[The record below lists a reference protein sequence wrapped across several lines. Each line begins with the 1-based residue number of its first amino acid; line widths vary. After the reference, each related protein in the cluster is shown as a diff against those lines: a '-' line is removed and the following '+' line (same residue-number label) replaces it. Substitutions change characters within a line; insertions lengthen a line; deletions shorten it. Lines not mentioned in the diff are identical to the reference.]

1 MIYIF
6 AEKNRMHISILAI
19 DEQSNLSTVA
29 CMAGAFEIFTEA
41 NAFGL
46 NEGKRMKC
54 KIELVSPSENATSK
68 NNMFSLKPHNFIS
81 KIDKTDL
88 IIIPAS
94 LVRSYDT
101 ATKNN
106 KLLIKWVGEQYK
118 KGAEIASMCTGV
130 FMLASTGLLENK
142 TCSTHWSVSEQFK
155 IQFPNVDLQ
164 TDKLITD
171 ESGIYTNGGAY
182 SFLHLIIYLVEKY
195 FDRQTAVYCAK
206 IFQIDLNR
214 NLQAE
219 FSIFNGHKKHYDDLV
234 LQAQNYFETNYQNKI
249 SIEALS
255 DKYNVGRRNFDRR
268 FVKAT
273 GLSPLDYLQRVRI
286 EVAKKLFENSRETVN
301 EVMYDVGYNDTK
313 AFREVFY
320 RVTGLSPIEYKSKYN
335 KENRL
340 SIL

>member
-1 MIYIF
+1 
-6 AEKNRMHISILAI
+6 MHISILAI

-29 CMAGAFEIFTEA
+29 CMAGAYEIFTEA
-41 NAFGL
+41 NEFRSSERRRL
-46 NEGKRMKC
+46 KF
-54 KIELVSPSENATSK
+54 KIELVSPDEDSNSK
-68 NNMFSLKPHNFIS
+68 NNLFFLKPHRAINQIS
-81 KIDKTDL
+81 KTDL

-94 LVRSYDT
+94 LVRNYKT
-101 ATKNN
+101 ATQNN
-106 KLLIKWVGEQYK
+106 KRFIKWIEEQYK
-118 KGAEIASMCTGV
+118 KGAEVASMCTGV
-130 FMLASTGLLENK
+130 FMLAATGLLDK
-142 TCSTHWSVSEQFK
+142 KICSTHWSVSEQFNL
-155 IQFPNVDLQ
+155 QFPNVDLQ

-195 FDRQTAVYCAK
+195 FDRETAVYCAK

-219 FSIFNGHKKHYDDLV
+219 FSIFNGHKKHNDDVV
-234 LQAQNYFETNYQNKI
+234 LQSQNYFELNYQNKI
-249 SIEALS
+249 SIQTLS
-255 DKYNVGRRNFDRR
+255 EKYHVGRRNFDRR

-286 EVAKKLFENSRETVN
+286 EAAKKLFENSRKTVS

-313 AFREVFY
+313 AFREVFG

-340 SIL
+340 SVV